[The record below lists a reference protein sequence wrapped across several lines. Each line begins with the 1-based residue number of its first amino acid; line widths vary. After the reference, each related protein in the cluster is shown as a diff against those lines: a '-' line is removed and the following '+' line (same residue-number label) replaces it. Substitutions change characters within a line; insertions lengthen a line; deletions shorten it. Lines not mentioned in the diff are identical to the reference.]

1 VRVKIKTRESLK
13 TIKTFDRADTLA
25 QKSKKGVSSLHNSA
39 EQTQNVGYESETDY
53 AGRLLQD
60 KEECFAR
67 ASLYGANEVGK
78 WGVKET
84 RKNIR
89 KWRNRPIKL
98 KSHPKL
104 KQLPSPQRSMLTA
117 PDKKIKKASKGTKN
131 VGKRTKTAAKGAK
144 TTAKA
149 TVKGTVK
156 AAQLIKRAAIATVKF
171 VKEAVK
177 AIITATKA
185 TIAAIKSIIAAIVAG
200 GWVAVLIIVIIVI
213 MACIVGSVYAIFVPA
228 EDNEITIFSVTRD
241 LEQEHHKMENE
252 LAATVYYDV
261 LSYEGSLAGW
271 EEVIAVYAVKLNLDN
286 DNLQEVATFD
296 TSKAELLRGVFL
308 DMHELSL
315 MSETH
320 TRYVTRQE
328 TDANGN
334 VVEVTGEINTV
345 YVTIIT
351 TPKSAAQIAEEYG
364 FTAQQKEMLA
374 ALLSY
379 ENKELWKSILGNL
392 INALQIIS
400 IFTN

>member
-1 VRVKIKTRESLK
+1 MKIKTRESLK

-25 QKSKKGVSSLHNSA
+25 QKSKKGVSTLHNSA
-39 EQTQNVGYESETDY
+39 EQTQNIGYESETDY

-60 KEECFAR
+60 KEERFAR
-67 ASLYGANEVGK
+67 ASIYGANEVGK
-78 WGVKET
+78 WGVRET
-84 RKNIR
+84 LKNIQ
-89 KWRNRPIKL
+89 KWRSRPIKP
-98 KSHPKL
+98 KVPPKL

-131 VGKRTKTAAKGAK
+131 VGKRTKTAAKGSK

-200 GWVAVLIIVIIVI
+200 GWVAVLIIVIVVIV
-213 MACIVGSVYAIFVPA
+213 ACIVGSVYAIFVPA
-228 EDNEITIFSVTRD
+228 EDSEITIFSVTRE

-271 EEVIAVYAVKLNLDN
+271 EEVIAVYAVKLNLDSE
-286 DNLQEVATFD
+286 DPQEVATFD
-296 TSKAELLRGVFL
+296 ESKSEAFRVVFL
-308 DMHELSL
+308 DMNELSL
-315 MSETH
+315 MSETR
-320 TRYVTRQE
+320 TRYETRQE

-334 VVEVTGEINTV
+334 MVEVTEVINAV
-345 YVTIIT
+345 YVTVIT
-351 TPKSAAQIAEEYG
+351 TPKSVAQIAEEYG
-364 FTAQQKEMLA
+364 FTAQQKEMLTE
-374 ALLSY
+374 LLSS
-379 ENKELWKSILGNL
+379 ENAELW
-392 INALQIIS
+392 IS
-400 IFTN
+400 LLS

>member
-1 VRVKIKTRESLK
+1 MKIKTRESLK
-13 TIKTFDRADTLA
+13 TIKTFERADTLA

-39 EQTQNVGYESETDY
+39 DQTQNVDYESETDY

-60 KEECFAR
+60 KEERFAR

-78 WGVKET
+78 WGVRET
-84 RKNIR
+84 LKNIQ
-89 KWRNRPIKL
+89 KWRSRPTKP
-98 KSHPKL
+98 KVPPKL

-213 MACIVGSVYAIFVPA
+213 VACIVGSVYAIFVPA
-228 EDNEITIFSVTRD
+228 EDSEITIFSVTRD

-271 EEVIAVYAVKLNLDN
+271 EEVIAVYAVKLNLDS
-286 DNLQEVATFD
+286 DNPQEVATFD
-296 TSKAELLRGVFL
+296 ESKAEALRVVFL
-308 DMHELSL
+308 DMNELSL

-320 TRYVTRQE
+320 TSYVTRQE

-334 VVEVTGEINTV
+334 VVEVTEEMNTV
-345 YVTIIT
+345 YLTVMT
-351 TPKSAAQIAEEYG
+351 TPKSASQIAVEYG
-364 FTAQQKEMLA
+364 FSTQQKQMLTD
-374 ALLSY
+374 LLSS
-379 ENKELWKSILGNL
+379 ENAELWRTFLH
-392 INALQIIS
+392 
-400 IFTN
+400 